1 VNVSTVRLMH
11 MMSYHRQVHT
21 GIRGVGLHK
30 TQGMEKEKA
39 CLCTLPRQ
47 HRGNASIGEQGK
59 IIMAKIICVKCN
71 GSGFCLSCNGTGFID
86 AEHLGERTSSL
97 VTNLLRR
104 ADLLYEQFNR
114 IRDNIS
120 NQHFVAAIDSEYL
133 NLKNPAIEN
142 AADTLSKFV
151 AHINAVM
158 PIEQPVTNT
167 AKPIRTQARL
177 NLGPI
182 PSRNPIRALPKRK
195 AHKLEQAY
203 KFILNKYRNL
213 SRDELIKFLRNNQSV
228 LSAAT
233 NNAKRKRKN
242 GKGEKNANVV
252 TRQILLLLETS

>member
-1 VNVSTVRLMH
+1 
-11 MMSYHRQVHT
+11 
-21 GIRGVGLHK
+21 
-30 TQGMEKEKA
+30 
-39 CLCTLPRQ
+39 
-47 HRGNASIGEQGK
+47 
-59 IIMAKIICVKCN
+59 MAKIICVKCN
-71 GSGFCLSCNGTGFID
+71 GSGFCIACDGTGFID
-86 AEHLGERTSSL
+86 AEHLGKRTSSL
-97 VTNLLRR
+97 VMKLHHR
-104 ADLLYEQFNR
+104 ADLLYEKFNR
-114 IRDNIS
+114 IRNNIS
-120 NQHFVAAIDSEYL
+120 NQHFVSAIDSEYL
-133 NLKNPAIEN
+133 NLNNPAIEN
-142 AADTLSKFV
+142 AEDTLSQFIE
-151 AHINAVM
+151 HIHPVM
-158 PIEQPVTNT
+158 PIERPVTNS

-242 GKGEKNANVV
+242 SKGERNAKEV